1 MLMPVG
7 SRLVVSRDSFW
18 RSTRN
23 DSGLCHISE
32 ELHLSQL
39 SSPSGCP
46 PADAD
51 LPMCNG
57 SSIADRELR
66 EGDMQWRG
74 RIEEVVKAC
83 NQAHEPA
90 TAVWMLSICI
100 SARILPLGS
109 QSKFPHVLTDLA
121 TPCGHLGDGGVQLG
135 LASRNA
141 SSSAPGTLRSW
152 TRSSIR
158 RATLS
163 PCAVGRRG
171 SSTLTSV
178 MAPRRRCLRRIAC
191 TRAWGSAP
199 SAIWITC
206 G

>member
-66 EGDMQWRG
+66 EGDMQCLK
-74 RIEEVVKAC
+74 VFC
-83 NQAHEPA
+83 
-90 TAVWMLSICI
+90 C
-100 SARILPLGS
+100 
-109 QSKFPHVLTDLA
+109 
-121 TPCGHLGDGGVQLG
+121 TPEYLLVCVRVD
-135 LASRNA
+135 R
-141 SSSAPGTLRSW
+141 
-152 TRSSIR
+152 
-158 RATLS
+158 
-163 PCAVGRRG
+163 
-171 SSTLTSV
+171 
-178 MAPRRRCLRRIAC
+178 
-191 TRAWGSAP
+191 
-199 SAIWITC
+199 
-206 G
+206 